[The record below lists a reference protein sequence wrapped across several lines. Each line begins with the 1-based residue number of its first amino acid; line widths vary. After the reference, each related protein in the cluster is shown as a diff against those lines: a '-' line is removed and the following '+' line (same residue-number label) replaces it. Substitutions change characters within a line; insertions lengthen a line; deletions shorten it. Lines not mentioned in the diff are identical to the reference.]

1 MIRAYTLRK
10 PLGAD
15 ACSND
20 WPSPRPIDPAHAST
34 GPDDPAMSTSTGAG
48 PSKRRGQYA
57 TRACNGCRRRRVKC
71 DGVQPVCGTCAHNS
85 RECDW
90 SADFDARRPGTKSL
104 VDSLRARIQQLEAE
118 VEQLRGRTSP
128 VLAINPLALST
139 TELPPDSPA
148 HQSRLGSATESVR
161 ISSFLISL
169 ADIRLCPTTLPQQI
183 ELPNVSEIKAPQQP
197 ESLFTALVMYQYI
210 FQIDSSG
217 PAHEQSKDIQLSLVC
232 DWDRYLPQLSGIT
245 FSRQEHD
252 TLLLRSFKYG
262 TSWLMGLVPELFLHD
277 MLYSLTSLGSE
288 SFPRPRLQHYSP
300 MLHCAIMAFACAF
313 SDDPAI
319 RAPETRGYFA
329 SRAKQWLDEEL
340 RHPAMSLVRSMTLLA
355 EYSCGVGQM
364 NTGYMYMGDLS

>member
-1 MIRAYTLRK
+1 
-10 PLGAD
+10 
-15 ACSND
+15 
-20 WPSPRPIDPAHAST
+20 
-34 GPDDPAMSTSTGAG
+34 MSTSAGAG

-71 DGVQPVCGTCAHNS
+71 DGVQPVCGTCAHN
-85 RECDW
+85 CDW
-90 SADFDARRPGTKSL
+90 SVDFDARRPGTKSL

-118 VEQLRGRTSP
+118 VDQLRGGTSP

-139 TELPPDSPA
+139 TEPPPDSPA
-148 HQSRLGSATESVR
+148 HQSRLGSAAE
-161 ISSFLISL
+161 
-169 ADIRLCPTTLPQQI
+169 PQI
-183 ELPNVSEIKAPQQP
+183 ELPNVSETETPQQP
-197 ESLFTALVMYQYI
+197 ESLFAALVMYQYI

-217 PAHEQSKDIQLSLVC
+217 PAHEQSKGTKLSLGC

-277 MLYSLTSLGSE
+277 MLYALTSLGPE

-319 RAPETRGYFA
+319 RAPETRGHFA
-329 SRAKQWLDEEL
+329 SCAKQWLDEEL
-340 RHPAMSLVRSMTLLA
+340 RHPTMSLVRSMTLLA
-355 EYSCGVGQM
+355 EYFCGVGQM
-364 NTGYMYMGDLS
+364 NTGYMYMGMSFRAIHMFSSKVDNEPWSNDSVNPFPQSIAKDWHFWSAFCYGKLQ